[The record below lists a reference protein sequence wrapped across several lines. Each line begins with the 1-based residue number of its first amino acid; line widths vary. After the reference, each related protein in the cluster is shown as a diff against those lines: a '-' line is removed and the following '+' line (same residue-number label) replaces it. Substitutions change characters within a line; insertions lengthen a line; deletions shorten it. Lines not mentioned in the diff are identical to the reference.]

1 MSEAA
6 CPIDWLM
13 LAIEL
18 LVLVVIAGEALL
30 SWRSWRGKCKKRA
43 QILALISKG
52 QVLERCP
59 PNFNEVARVNEWVQ
73 QVGSWAK
80 ETDNFLKTC
89 SPQASAEFLSNLGV
103 SPLSYPQMAPGA
115 ELWYKTILVRLS
127 NLRNIMEKPDTY

>member
-59 PNFNEVARVNEWVQ
+59 PNLNEVARVNEWVQ
-73 QVGSWAK
+73 G
-80 ETDNFLKTC
+80 
-89 SPQASAEFLSNLGV
+89 
-103 SPLSYPQMAPGA
+103 
-115 ELWYKTILVRLS
+115 R
-127 NLRNIMEKPDTY
+127 